1 MAAPA
6 RDRRPERRKK
16 RRDLGG
22 IAAMVLCVLFAL
34 IGLVPLAIG
43 LVVRT
48 PSVER
53 WAANKTSQLIR
64 DNLRV
69 DARYEIDVRPWPLA
83 VALEDIVVDAT
94 DGGAPVLRVERA
106 VVRPRFFS
114 LLAGKVDVGHVEV
127 VGPVVRAVVRDGKLQ
142 NLAYEVPASEPT
154 EESGFAELPFEA
166 LTITDARVDA
176 IVDDMRVTA
185 HALDVDVTNEGAG
198 AVEVALRA
206 SGGTVTRKRAE
217 PGRPWEDA
225 LDEDVVCRIEAR
237 VRKDDKGVLVRRLN
251 VVGSVDFDPDPGTRP
266 ACDLPEEDP
275 RKLAVRIGGL
285 SVVPAARDGELPSV
299 AGRVAVRVPGAIV
312 HRFIDIAHATG
323 WVALELDVDDL
334 GELLAPAPDRR
345 LPTARGTIKAAA
357 AGLGGKTF
365 AERFDAELSTAG
377 TKIDLKN
384 VRARWGDGD
393 IEIETIALDPFA
405 KGVTL
410 DARVLRFAG
419 VEMTG
424 ILRDMGVHPNAHVGW
439 TIERAALD
447 RFGGTLVPLDLQGKI
462 QARSKDF
469 GIWDRPWRSKEKR
482 RMFGVSHGELR
493 GNFTVEPR
501 GVNLRDFSVSL
512 GRSQIYT
519 SVLIGFQ
526 NEFALTVG
534 KGTKIDLAE
543 LSPLVTVP
551 ITGMAEITAQG
562 RGDFFVP
569 VIEGD
574 IGIEDLTLGG
584 FRAGRVDHA
593 HVLFKPLKVD
603 LTEVVMHPPPSP
615 SDVPPPP
622 TPHRGE
628 KGAAPQSVVLA
639 PHLLLDFESGAD
651 ILVDGDLDTRK
662 DAGVRIKDFLRI
674 FKFVEDIPAN
684 ARRKTDPTFESLD
697 GWARGTAH
705 VRYALGGPE
714 DRCRAG
720 FLRVKTNMHV
730 DSPNLMGEKFDE
742 GDIDVDFTWED
753 TEAGAAGM
761 DVQVTSA
768 ALRDG
773 TGSVL
778 VEASLREGGSLRG
791 NMLVSGLPLGAI
803 DAFGDVGKRFDGS
816 VSMVGELGGTIDA
829 PTARFDVTTSPTR
842 LGRATLPASRF
853 LLAMEPRPNNQPVE
867 RTACG
872 NPRGKSWDQAAYDRD
887 EPSGRLRLSGQ
898 LWGGQI
904 RFDDLTVTQQ
914 RAQVIRGNVVADDL
928 DVGALLGAIPE
939 IAFAVN
945 PPKGRVSALV
955 EVRRLPVQQPQRAD
969 ASLVLRK
976 IDMSWSDLRL
986 SLSQETNRLWLVD
999 DELTVPDIRLALSTA
1014 GGARVDVTVGG
1025 EISNLATAP
1034 DLALDMRVDPIRLE
1048 RLAADVEG
1056 IESASGEL
1064 AAKLS
1069 VKGPVAKPA
1078 YAGAASLRGGSV
1090 RFTGQSLGLDD
1101 VDVDVIVESGE
1112 IRVVRGTAQVG
1123 GGTVAVTGRL
1133 PLEGLGFGTATAE
1146 VTAKGVRVPLA
1157 DGIELTADANIEASY
1172 RPPSLGTTQ
1181 KSIPEVRGTV
1191 SIVSFRYTRPIALSL
1206 DLARLSGQKPK
1217 RTEVQAYDP
1226 DGDQIRFEIDVVAPQ
1241 PLAFQNNLMD
1251 MRLEVVEPGI
1261 TVAGT
1266 DQRFGARGTLR
1277 VLPESKLQLRNHQF
1291 DVREG
1296 TVRFENLERFEPEV
1310 DIRAETEFRRYASSN
1325 ADEGAEAAAG
1335 AGASAGATSGQWDIT
1350 LRARGEIDALKLE
1363 LSSDPPLSQD
1373 DILLLL
1379 TVGMTRA
1386 EVDRSLLS
1394 SVGETV
1400 GLEVL
1405 SQATG
1410 ADRAV
1415 KSAVPIIDYFHF
1427 GSSYSSTTG
1436 RTEPNVTV
1444 GKRLSEDVRASVT
1457 TTLTERDVS
1466 TSLEW
1471 RLSRIMSVLGSYD
1484 NSTTEASS
1492 LGNLGADLRWRL
1504 EFE

>member
-1 MAAPA
+1 
-6 RDRRPERRKK
+6 
-16 RRDLGG
+16 
-22 IAAMVLCVLFAL
+22 MVLCVLFAL
-34 IGLVPLAIG
+34 VGLVPVAVGVI
-43 LVVRT
+43 VRT
-48 PSVER
+48 PAVEA
-53 WAANKTSQLIR
+53 WAARETARIVREKLHIE
-64 DNLRV
+64 
-69 DARYEIDVRPWPLA
+69 ARYQVDVRPWPLA
-83 VALEDIVVDAT
+83 VALEDVVVDST
-94 DGGAPVLRVERA
+94 DGGAPILRVERA
-106 VVRPRFFS
+106 VVRPRIFC
-114 LLAGKVDVGHVEV
+114 LLGGELDVGRVELI
-127 VGPVVRAVVRDGKLQ
+127 GPVVRAVVKDGKLQ
-142 NLAYEVPASEPT
+142 NLAFEAPESST
-154 EESGFAELPFEA
+154 EETAGGELPFEA
-166 LTITDARVDA
+166 LTVTDGRVDA
-176 IVDDMRVTA
+176 IVDDLRATA
-185 HALDVDVTNEGAG
+185 HALDIDITNEGGG
-198 AVEVALRA
+198 AIEVGLRA
-206 SGGTVTRKRAE
+206 SGGTVTRKRVE

-225 LDEDVVCRIEAR
+225 LDEDAVCRLEAR
-237 VRKDDKGVLVRRLN
+237 VRKDQKGVLVRRLAIA
-251 VVGSVDFDPDPGTRP
+251 GSADFDPNPGTRP
-266 ACDLPEEDP
+266 ACDLHEEDW
-275 RKLAVRIGGL
+275 RKVSVRAGGVSIVPSARRGALPAV
-285 SVVPAARDGELPSV
+285 S
-299 AGRVAVRVPGAIV
+299 GRVAVRAPAGLV
-312 HRFIDIAHATG
+312 HRFVDIAHATG
-323 WVALELDVDDL
+323 FVSLELDIDDL
-334 GELLAPAPDRR
+334 GDLLAPAIDRR
-345 LPTARGTIKAAA
+345 LPTARGTIKAVYG
-357 AGLGGKTF
+357 GLDGKTF
-365 AERFDAELSTAG
+365 AERFEADVSTAG
-377 TKIDLKN
+377 TRIDLKSLR
-384 VRARWGDGD
+384 VRWGDGD
-393 IEIETIALDPFA
+393 IEMESVTLDPFA
-405 KGVTL
+405 PGIPL
-410 DARVLRFAG
+410 DARGLRFAG

-439 TIERAALD
+439 TIERAALE

-462 QARSKDF
+462 EARSRDF

-482 RMFGVSHGELR
+482 RMFGVSHGDLR

-519 SVLIGFQ
+519 SVLIGFR

-551 ITGMAEITAQG
+551 ITGTAEITAQG
-562 RGDFFVP
+562 RGDFFIP
-569 VIEGD
+569 IIEGD
-574 IGIEDLTLGG
+574 IGIENLTLGG
-584 FRAGRVDHA
+584 FSAGKVDHA
-593 HVLFKPLKVD
+593 HVMFKPLKVD
-603 LTEVVMHPPPSP
+603 LTDVLIHPPPSP
-615 SDVPPPP
+615 SDEPAPPSV
-622 TPHRGE
+622 
-628 KGAAPQSVVLA
+628 KGTAPVSVVTA
-639 PHLLLDFESGAD
+639 PRMLLDFESGAD
-651 ILVDGDLDTRK
+651 ILVDADIDTRR

-674 FKFVEDIPAN
+674 FKFVEDLPAT

-697 GWARGTAH
+697 GWARGAGH
-705 VRYALGGPE
+705 IRYALGGPE

-720 FLRVKTNMHV
+720 FLRVQTNMHV

-742 GDIDVDFTWED
+742 GDIDVDFVWDD

-761 DVQVTSA
+761 DVDITSA

-773 TGSVL
+773 SGSVL
-778 VEASLREGGSLRG
+778 VEASLRHGGLLRG
-791 NMLVSGLPLGAI
+791 NLLVSGLPLGAI

-816 VSMVGELGGTIDA
+816 VSMVGELGGSVDA

-853 LLAMEPRPNNQPVE
+853 TLSMEPRPPSGLVE

-887 EPSGRLRLSGQ
+887 EPSGRFRFQGQ

-914 RAQVIRGNVVADDL
+914 RAQVIRGSVVADDL
-928 DVGALLGAIPE
+928 DVGALLGAVPE

-955 EVRRLPVQQPQRAD
+955 EIRRLPVTQPSQAD

-976 IDMSWSDLRL
+976 IDMTWSDLHL
-986 SLSQETNRLWLVD
+986 NLEQETNRLWLVD
-999 DELTVPDIRLALSTA
+999 DELTVPDIRLGLSSS

-1025 EISNLATAP
+1025 EISHLATAP
-1034 DLALDMRVDPIRLE
+1034 DLAVEMRIDPVRLE

-1056 IESASGEL
+1056 IESVGGEL
-1064 AAKLS
+1064 AAKLA
-1069 VKGPVAKPA
+1069 VRGPIAKPA
-1078 YAGAASLRGGSV
+1078 YSGLASLRDGSV
-1090 RFTGQSLGLDD
+1090 RFTGSPLGLDD

-1112 IRVVRGTAQVG
+1112 VRVVRGSAQVG

-1146 VTAKGVRVPLA
+1146 VTAKGIRVPLA
-1157 DGIELTADANIEASY
+1157 DGIELTADANLEASY
-1172 RPPSLGTTQ
+1172 RPPGLSSAQ

-1191 SIVSFRYTRPIALSL
+1191 SIVSFRYTRPIALSV

-1217 RTEVQAYDP
+1217 RTEVDVYNP
-1226 DGDQIRFEIDVVAPQ
+1226 DGDQVRFEIDVVSPQ

-1251 MRLEVVEPGI
+1251 MRLEIVEPGI

-1266 DQRFGARGTLR
+1266 DQRFGARGALR

-1296 TVRFENLERFEPEV
+1296 TVRFDDLERFEPQV
-1310 DIRAETEFRRYASSN
+1310 DLRAETEFRRYASSG
-1325 ADEGAEAAAG
+1325 DDSAEAG
-1335 AGASAGATSGQWDIT
+1335 AGAGAAAGATSGQWDIT

-1457 TTLTERDVS
+1457 TTLTERDVA

>member
-1 MAAPA
+1 
-6 RDRRPERRKK
+6 
-16 RRDLGG
+16 
-22 IAAMVLCVLFAL
+22 MVLCVLFAVV
-34 IGLVPLAIG
+34 GLVPLAVG
-43 LVVRT
+43 LIVRT
-48 PSVER
+48 PSVEA
-53 WAANKTSQLIR
+53 WAATETARLIR
-64 DNLRV
+64 DNLHI
-69 DARYEIDVRPWPLA
+69 DARYQIDVQPWPLA
-83 VALEDIVVDAT
+83 VALEDVVVDST
-94 DGGAPVLRVERA
+94 DGGAPILRIERA
-106 VVRPRFFS
+106 VVRPRIFC
-114 LLAGKVDVGHVEV
+114 LLGGKLDVGQVEV
-127 VGPVVRAVVRDGKLQ
+127 IGPVVRVVMKDGKLQ
-142 NLAYEVPASEPT
+142 NLALEAPGPGPEAQPA
-154 EESGFAELPFEA
+154 ESGELPFEA
-166 LTITDARVDA
+166 LTVTDARIDV

-185 HALDVDVTNEGAG
+185 HAVDVDVTNEGQG
-198 AVEVALRA
+198 AIEVALRA
-206 SGGTVTRKRAE
+206 SGGTVDRKRAE

-225 LDEDVVCRIEAR
+225 LDEDAICRLEVR
-237 VRKDDKGVLVRRLN
+237 VRKDDKGVLVRRLA
-251 VVGSVDFDPDPGTRP
+251 VSGSADFDPAPGTRP
-266 ACDLPEEDP
+266 ACDLGDDDW
-275 RKLAVRIGGL
+275 RKVSVRAGGL
-285 SVVPAARDGELPSV
+285 SVVTSSRAGALPAVS
-299 AGRVAVRVPGAIV
+299 GRLAVRAPGALV

-323 WVALELDVDDL
+323 FVALQLDIDDL
-334 GELLAPAPDRR
+334 GELLAPALDRR
-345 LPTARGTIKAAA
+345 LPAVRGSIQAVG
-357 AGLGGKTF
+357 AGLDGKTF
-365 AERFDAELSTAG
+365 AERFEADLNVGGAR
-377 TKIDLKN
+377 IDLKN
-384 VRARWGDGD
+384 LRVHWGDGD
-393 IEIETIALDPFA
+393 IEIDSVALEPFA
-405 KGVTL
+405 KGIPL
-410 DARVLRFAG
+410 EARGLRVAG

-439 TIERAALD
+439 TVERAALE

-462 QARSKDF
+462 QARSRDF
-469 GIWDRPWRSKEKR
+469 GIWDRPWRSKEKSR
-482 RMFGVSHGELR
+482 LFGVAHGDLR

-501 GVNLRDFSVSL
+501 GVNLRDFAVNL
-512 GRSQIYT
+512 GRSQIYA

-526 NEFALTVG
+526 NEFLLTVG
-534 KGTKIDLAE
+534 KGTKIDLSE

-562 RGDFFVP
+562 RGDLSTP
-569 VIEGD
+569 IIEGD
-574 IGIEDLTLGG
+574 IGIDQLTLGG
-584 FRAGRVDHA
+584 FQAGRLDHA
-593 HVLFKPLKVD
+593 HVSFKPLKVD
-603 LTEVVMHPPPSP
+603 LTDVVMHPPPSA
-615 SDVPPPP
+615 SELPPPR
-622 TPHRGE
+622 TA
-628 KGAAPQSVVLA
+628 KGLAPVSVVTS
-639 PHLLLDFESGAD
+639 PHMLLDFESGAD
-651 ILVDGDLDTRK
+651 ILVDADLDTRGG
-662 DAGVRIKDFLRI
+662 AGVRIKDVLRI
-674 FKFVEDIPAN
+674 FKFVEDLPPT
-684 ARRKTDPTFESLD
+684 ARRKSDPTFESID
-697 GWARGTAH
+697 GWGRGVAH

-714 DRCRAG
+714 DRCKSG
-720 FLRVKTNMHV
+720 SLRLKTQMHV
-730 DSPNLMGEKFDE
+730 DSPDLMGEKFDE
-742 GDIDVDFTWED
+742 GDVDVDFVWDD

-761 DVQVTSA
+761 RVDLTSA

-773 TGSVL
+773 SGSVL
-778 VEASLREGGSLRG
+778 VEATLRHGGILRG
-791 NMLVSGLPLGAI
+791 NMLVSGLPLGSI

-816 VSMVGELGGTIDA
+816 VSMVGELGGTVDA

-853 LLAMEPRPNNQPVE
+853 VLAMEPRPSATPVE

-887 EPSGRLRLSGQ
+887 EPSGRLRLAGQ
-898 LWGGQI
+898 LWGGQV

-914 RAQVIRGNVVADDL
+914 RAMVIRGNIVADDL
-928 DVGALLGAIPE
+928 DVGALLGAAPE

-955 EVRRLPVQQPQRAD
+955 EIRRLPVTQPQQAD
-969 ASLVLRK
+969 ASLVMRK
-976 IDMSWSDLRL
+976 VDMNWSDLHL
-986 SLSQETNRLWLVD
+986 HLEQETNRLWLVD
-999 DELTVPDIRLALSTA
+999 DELTVPDIRLSLSTT

-1025 EISNLATAP
+1025 EISHLATAP
-1034 DLALDMRVDPIRLE
+1034 DLAMDMRVDPVRLE
-1048 RLAADVEG
+1048 RLAANVEG
-1056 IESASGEL
+1056 IESVGGEL

-1069 VKGPVAKPA
+1069 VKGPIRKPA

-1090 RFTGQSLGLDD
+1090 RFTGTSLGLDD
-1101 VDVDVIVESGE
+1101 VDVDVIVESGV
-1112 IRVVRGTAQVG
+1112 IRGVRGAAQVG

-1146 VTAKGVRVPLA
+1146 ITAKGVRVPLA
-1157 DGIELTADANIEASY
+1157 DGIELTADANLEASY
-1172 RPPSLGTTQ
+1172 RPPGLGTAQ

-1191 SIVSFRYTRPIALSL
+1191 SIASFRYTRPVSLSL
-1206 DLARLSGQKPK
+1206 DLARLSGQRPR
-1217 RTEVQAYDP
+1217 RTEVDAYNP
-1226 DGDQIRFEIDVVAPQ
+1226 DGDRIRFEIDVVSPQ
-1241 PLAFQNNLMD
+1241 PLAFQNNLID

-1266 DQRFGARGTLR
+1266 DQRFGARGVLR

-1296 TVRFENLERFEPEV
+1296 TVRFDDLEHFEPQV

-1325 ADEGAEAAAG
+1325 DDGAEAAAG

-1394 SVGETV
+1394 SLGETV
-1400 GLEVL
+1400 GLEAL